1 MSDTEDAVMHS
12 CGEEPVHISPI
23 ANPLLRGKT
32 LKRSL
37 KLLKRALEV
46 EKLAKV
52 KRLEEEGEADTVL
65 TRLVKRGVQDVT
77 KAIRKGIQGVVLV
90 ACDVHPIDVVAHLPI
105 MCEDACM
112 AYAYVSSKRIISQV
126 CQSKR
131 PTCVVLV
138 TKPPKDLLQRVKKLV
153 PDRYERLNYA
163 DLYEKVDR
171 AIRSSH
177 PFM

>member
-1 MSDTEDAVMHS
+1 MSDTEDVVMDS
-12 CGEEPVHISPI
+12 SAEEPVHISPI

-37 KLLKRALEV
+37 KLVKRALAL
-46 EKLAKV
+46 EKLAKA
-52 KRLEEEGEADTVL
+52 KRLEEEGEADTIL

-105 MCEDACM
+105 MCEDASV
-112 AYAYVSSKRIISQV
+112 AYAYVSSKRVMSQV

-138 TKPPKDLLQRVKKLV
+138 TKPPKDLLQRLTKLV
-153 PDRYERLNYA
+153 PDRNEKLNYT

-171 AIRSSH
+171 AIRNSH

>member
-1 MSDTEDAVMHS
+1 MDST
-12 CGEEPVHISPI
+12 GEEPVYISPI

-37 KLLKRALEV
+37 KLLKRALAV

-52 KRLEEEGEADTVL
+52 NRLEAEGEADTIL

-77 KAIRKGIQGVVLV
+77 KAIRKGIQGVVLF
-90 ACDVHPIDVVAHLPI
+90 ACDVHPIDVVAHLPV
-105 MCEDACM
+105 MCEDASM
-112 AYAYVSSKRIISQV
+112 AYAYVSSKRVISQV

-138 TKPPKDLLQRVKKLV
+138 VKPPKDLSQRVKKLA
-153 PDRYERLNYA
+153 PEKHERLNYA
-163 DLYEKVDR
+163 DLYEKVDK
-171 AIRSSH
+171 AIRTTH
-177 PFM
+177 PFL